1 MMGLPLIECLSVEIP
16 QTTGDSL
23 IITILSSSVSERGR
37 EEKGEGAS
45 KEGEEEGG
53 GGERHNMQES
63 ITPEWQQIGQ

>member
-37 EEKGEGAS
+37 EEKGEGGS

-53 GGERHNMQES
+53 EGEGGES
-63 ITPEWQQIGQ
+63 DITCKNL